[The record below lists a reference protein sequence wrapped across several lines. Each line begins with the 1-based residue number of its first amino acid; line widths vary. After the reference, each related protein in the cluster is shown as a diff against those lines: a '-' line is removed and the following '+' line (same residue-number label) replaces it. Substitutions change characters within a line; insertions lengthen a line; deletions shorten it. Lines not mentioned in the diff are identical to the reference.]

1 MTGEARAEVGARLE
15 VEGEEEEEE
24 EEETAREEGL
34 RSRGGAE

>member
-15 VEGEEEEEE
+15 VEEE

>member
-15 VEGEEEEEE
+15 VGGEGE

-34 RSRGGAE
+34 RSRGGVE

>member
-15 VEGEEEEEE
+15 VEGEGEE

>member
-15 VEGEEEEEE
+15 VEEEE

>member
-15 VEGEEEEEE
+15 VEGEEEE
-24 EEETAREEGL
+24 TAREEGL

>member
-15 VEGEEEEEE
+15 VEGEEEEE
-24 EEETAREEGL
+24 TAREEGL

>member
-15 VEGEEEEEE
+15 VEEEEEE

>member
-1 MTGEARAEVGARLE
+1 MTGEVRAEVGARLE

>member
-24 EEETAREEGL
+24 ETAREEGL

>member
-24 EEETAREEGL
+24 ETAREEGL
-34 RSRGGAE
+34 RDPGGAE

>member
-15 VEGEEEEEE
+15 VGGEEEEE

-34 RSRGGAE
+34 RSRGGVE

>member
-15 VEGEEEEEE
+15 VGGEEEV

>member
-15 VEGEEEEEE
+15 VGGEGEG